1 MNLIKTNLVQA
12 QEYTKET
19 NDTLEI
25 IELCK
30 NKINNSLA
38 VPSWLLSDENSFTKS
53 SHHTKLEWYNIKY
66 PCPYKK
72 PEISVIDIYIA
83 KQP

>member
-19 NDTLEI
+19 NDILEI
-25 IELCK
+25 LELCRD
-30 NKINNSLA
+30 NINNSLA

-53 SHHTKLEWYNIKY
+53 SHHTELEWYNFKY
-66 PCPYKK
+66 PYKK
-72 PEISVIDIYIA
+72 PEISVIDIDVA